1 MDKRCCGSRCA
12 KRKVTFEDAVVR
24 YRKSMVREVDED
36 KNPVGEPHL
45 QEIHWFGFMCDR
57 CREGIAE
64 ETSPSCVIVDRMVVL
79 QTQPEQFP
87 EHAQERIAMLKLCP
101 DGFYHPDI
109 GKRWSDSSMVVFCR
123 PPELL
128 KKA

>member
-45 QEIHWFGFMCDR
+45 Q
-57 CREGIAE
+57 